1 MQQRIQLRAFMVA
14 LSLEGIDHRSI
25 ALAAQT
31 HHSTVHRWVCRV
43 EEGNRFTDL
52 PRSGRPRTVPE
63 AARLRTIAIYCQH
76 TPLLPGLH
84 RWSLRD
90 VHSYLNEHPDAIGV
104 PISRATIARILLEHA
119 LRPHRRKY
127 YLQITDPDFFPKLE
141 HIVSLYHNR
150 PANLFCFDECTC
162 IQALKRLTPDLAAT
176 ANQPLRQDFDYRR
189 NGTTDLLAFLNP
201 ATGTVY
207 GECATNH
214 NRHTLSRV
222 FTAHVETLPSD
233 AIIHYVMD
241 NLSSHY
247 HEDFCRRVANLCDV
261 PYPELKTGPER
272 RQWLGSDHKRIAV
285 HFVPFHA
292 SWLNMVEIWF
302 GILKSKCLKYGHF
315 TSVDQ
320 LCHDI
325 LGFIETWNEHFAHPF
340 SWSYTGEGLHATAV
354 RRFSRLLAIETDQM
368 DCGFLRSQLLLMSN
382 IAQDYIHLIPAA
394 DWLQL
399 LHLANQKNRYITRI
413 IEDDTKPR
421 RQASTRR
428 AYSHFQHTVLSTTPQ
443 VAQAS

>member
-1 MQQRIQLRAFMVA
+1 MQQRIQLRAFMVT
-14 LSLEGIDHRSI
+14 LSLEGIDPRCIAWATHTHR
-25 ALAAQT
+25 
-31 HHSTVHRWVCRV
+31 STVHRWVCRV
-43 EEGNRFTDL
+43 EQGDLFSDL
-52 PRSGRPRTVPE
+52 PRSGRPRSFDE

-76 TPLLPGLH
+76 SPPLPGLH
-84 RWSLRD
+84 NWSLRD
-90 VHSYLNEHPDAIGV
+90 AHRYLKEHPDLIGV
-104 PISRATIARILLEHA
+104 PISRATIARMLLEHA

-127 YLQITDPDFFPKLE
+127 YLQITDPNFFPKME
-141 HIVSLYHNR
+141 HIISLYHNR
-150 PANLFCFDECTC
+150 PEHLFCFDECTC
-162 IQALKRLTPDLAAT
+162 IQALKRLTPDLPAT

-207 GECATNH
+207 GQCAPNH
-214 NRHTLSRV
+214 DRHTLSRV
-222 FTAHVETLPSD
+222 FTAHVKTLPAD
-233 AIIHYVMD
+233 AIIHYVVD
-241 NLSSHY
+241 NLSCHY
-247 HEDFCRRVANLCDV
+247 HEDFCRTVAHLCDV
-261 PYPELKTGPER
+261 PYPELKTGAER

-302 GILKSKCLKYGHF
+302 GILKTKCLKYGHF
-315 TSVDQ
+315 ASVAQ

-325 LGFIETWNEHFAHPF
+325 LSFIETWNVHFAHPF

-368 DCGFLRSQLLLMSN
+368 DCGFLRNQLLLMSN

-399 LHLANQKNRYITRI
+399 LDLATAKTGYITRI

-421 RQASTRR
+421 RQATARQ
-428 AYSHFQHTVLSTTPQ
+428 AYSRFQDTVLGTTPQ
-443 VAQAS
+443 AAQAS